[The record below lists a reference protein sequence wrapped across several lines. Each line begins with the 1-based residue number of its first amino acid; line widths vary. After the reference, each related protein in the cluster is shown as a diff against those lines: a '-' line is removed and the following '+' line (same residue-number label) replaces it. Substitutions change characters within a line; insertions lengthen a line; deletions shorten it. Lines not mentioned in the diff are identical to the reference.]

1 MAVAEGR
8 NGSITVCYGSLS
20 TAVHATVAEMGEWS
34 VGGMARNMID
44 YIAFGDVTAKFK
56 PGMLDPGTVTFSG
69 HYDGSDNEQ
78 KKLITALSSG
88 GAIGSSAIKSRLSR
102 LRLWAND
109 DTSFESF
116 GYWQM
121 TTGSSGK
128 FYVTSMETAQSKDG
142 LATLTVTLK
151 ASRATLTWTTTKP
164 ANMHV

>member
-8 NGSITVCYGSLS
+8 NGQITVTYGSQS
-20 TAVHATVAEMGEWS
+20 TSVQQTVAEMGEWS
-34 VGGMARNMID
+34 VGGMSRNMID
-44 YIAFGDVTAKFK
+44 YTAFGDATAKFK

-78 KKLITALSSG
+78 KKLITMLSSG
-88 GAIGSSAIKSRLSR
+88 GYLGSSGRAGKLSR
-102 LRLWAND
+102 MRLWAND

-128 FYVTSMETAQSKDG
+128 LYVTSMETAQSKDG
-142 LATLTVTLK
+142 LATLSVTLK
-151 ASRATLTWTTTKP
+151 CSKSVLTWTTTKP
-164 ANMHV
+164 ANIHA